1 MRYRLKLL
9 ILALT
14 ILILSQISCNISE
27 PDMTKEARNYVNGI
41 EVIPLYSR
49 PISKHK
55 FFEYYFIRNAWDNR
69 DSRLFDY
76 LTEDELRMFEAIL
89 HLSEGQVLLAFKE
102 LREMQR
108 EGYPRARVLQ
118 RAALFLEHSPHEGS
132 EAAGLEAVRADRE
145 APEPVLTDD
154 EIYYLF
160 LAFPGVSG
168 DKNFP
173 GMPVTPAS
181 RFVSV
186 FPHERATERLLESD
200 EYMAGI
206 ERSPLKTFTVTAPGE
221 PIDIDD
227 LVIIGISPYLIDDA
241 VLTEVLNRV
250 LTGEPVSQQSIAIA
264 LSAYADPSRRDTTIL
279 NLLLDELGDLDNLI
293 DIDEVLQYSLDV
305 ELIVAPWYLLEAV
318 IRSGYYAG
326 RYEISLYA
334 FERLLLLDGARN
346 GERSWFIELYLY
358 GAASAAGLGDLERAY
373 ALLKEY
379 LRYATIYHVPPMNV
393 DINDYDSIEAWHDAL
408 DAEAARMSR
417 DMDAQWDHLDIFHAL
432 VWYYLIA
439 REFDAFIDTPYDT
452 KIENLFASRF
462 ELSDVDFVAHDGR
475 SGPSEKLIA
484 AYERVAAEQK

>member
-1 MRYRLKLL
+1 
-9 ILALT
+9 
-14 ILILSQISCNISE
+14 
-27 PDMTKEARNYVNGI
+27 
-41 EVIPLYSR
+41 
-49 PISKHK
+49 
-55 FFEYYFIRNAWDNR
+55 
-69 DSRLFDY
+69 
-76 LTEDELRMFEAIL
+76 
-89 HLSEGQVLLAFKE
+89 
-102 LREMQR
+102 
-108 EGYPRARVLQ
+108 
-118 RAALFLEHSPHEGS
+118 
-132 EAAGLEAVRADRE
+132 
-145 APEPVLTDD
+145 
-154 EIYYLF
+154 
-160 LAFPGVSG
+160 
-168 DKNFP
+168 
-173 GMPVTPAS
+173 MPVTPAS

-227 LVIIGISPYLIDDA
+227 LVIIGIDPYLIDDA

-250 LTGEPVSQQSIAIA
+250 LTGDPISQQSIAIA

-279 NLLLDELGDLDNLI
+279 NLLLDELGDLDSLI

-305 ELIVAPWYLLEAV
+305 ELIVTPWYLLEAV

-326 RYEISLYA
+326 RYEVSLDA
-334 FERLLLLDGARN
+334 FERLLLLDGARG

-373 ALLKEY
+373 ILLKEY
-379 LRYATIYHVPPMNV
+379 LRYATIYYVPPMNV
-393 DINDYDSIEAWHDAL
+393 DINDYDSIESWHDAL
-408 DAEAARMSR
+408 DAEAARMNR

-452 KIENLFASRF
+452 RIENLFASRF

>member
-1 MRYRLKLL
+1 MSYRLRLL
-9 ILALT
+9 ILAVIT
-14 ILILSQISCNISE
+14 LSLLQIGCEHSE
-27 PDMTKEARNYVNGI
+27 PDIVLEARRHLSGSVLVPWRWLPTQDY
-41 EVIPLYSR
+41 
-49 PISKHK
+49 KAMH
-55 FFEYYFIRNAWDNR
+55 YYYIRNAWDDR
-69 DSRLFDY
+69 DPRLFEH
-76 LTEDELRMFEAIL
+76 LSEDELRMFEAML
-89 HLSEGQVLLAFKE
+89 QLFEGQVLLAFKQ
-102 LREMQR
+102 LRGMQYD
-108 EGYPRARVLQ
+108 GYPRARVLQ
-118 RAALFLEHSPHEGS
+118 RVAVFFTRSPKEG
-132 EAAGLEAVRADRE
+132 AKDAGLEAVRAERD
-145 APEPVLTDD
+145 ALEPVLTDD
-154 EIYYLF
+154 ELYYLF
-160 LAFPGVSG
+160 RSFPGVSG

-181 RFVSV
+181 RFVSI

-200 EYMAGI
+200 EYIDGI
-206 ERSPLKTFTVTAPGE
+206 EWSPEETFTVTAPDE

-227 LVIIGISPYLIDDA
+227 LVKVRLKPYLIDDT
-241 VLTEVLNRV
+241 VLNEVLNRIR
-250 LTGEPVSQQSIAIA
+250 TGHPVSQQSIAMA
-264 LSAYADPSRRDTTIL
+264 LRSYADPSRRDTAIL
-279 NLLLDELGDLDNLI
+279 NLLLDELGDLDSLL
-293 DIDEVLQYSLDV
+293 DIDEILQYSWDV
-305 ELIVAPWYLLEAV
+305 ELVIARRDLLEAV

-326 RYEISLYA
+326 RYEVSLDA
-334 FERLLLLDGARN
+334 FERLLLLDGARG

-379 LRYATIYHVPPMNV
+379 LRYATIYHIPPMNV

-417 DMDAQWDHLDIFHAL
+417 DMDAQWDHLDLFHAL

-452 KIENLFASRF
+452 RIENLFASRF